1 MPKVLT
7 VEDPA
12 SSVKTS
18 VIQVWAVFIKF
29 LVTKICFC

>member
-7 VEDPA
+7 VEDPVC
-12 SSVKTS
+12 SVKTS
-18 VIQVWAVFIKF
+18 VIQVCAVFIKF